1 MLLLI
6 AGIVTGQAASY
17 NIWVCG
23 VQVNDTNK
31 DDIGAAISST
41 QGTVTGK
48 VTYDPSTKTL
58 TLTSAKITTSK
69 DHGIRIKLTGVT
81 VKLMGTTTITTTA
94 SGKRAIRY
102 DASGLT
108 GTIQGSGLMN
118 KVTLKGTTSAIYIDD
133 NCSIYLQNLN
143 ANCTGTSWGIC
154 GHNGTSSERLYISG
168 NSSITAEATASNG
181 EAFGDLNDLDLNK
194 ESSGLN
200 YYFPQGGGFY
210 PSKHYVGDYDGNIAP
225 KVIIL
230 KETYDPIRICDIDV
244 TNCNYQIIG
253 RLLKKKGV
261 ISSDASSV
269 QYDWGNKVITING
282 VNYNNSNWPLVSTT
296 DTPTSLK
303 IIVAGTNNTLNS
315 EAFAN
320 QSGDISIEG
329 ATTNYAANSL
339 TINND
344 NRNSCIWFK
353 GTSLTLKNLTL
364 NATGHTPFSAAA
376 SSPNPNLY
384 IDRCKI
390 TANSTSAE
398 SSDCAFKGFS
408 DATLTNADIK
418 TPGVCFSAEKRGFVY
433 ANTNTL
439 AKKVEI
445 DVPTTYYN
453 VKVLGH
459 QITDVN
465 PDQFGVKGL
474 TGACS
479 WNQST
484 KTLTIGDNSGA
495 SCTITSDAD
504 NVYGID
510 IWEPDAK
517 IVLKGKNTI
526 TTVASALN
534 VGARTYLKTTEAQQL
549 ETRFKST
556 NSSAVGILGNCRL
569 NFSSADKPIYV
580 EGKYAFSFG
589 NNSSLS
595 ISNEGSNSFLYM
607 KGSNSWYS
615 GTPLVYTTNTD
626 FWYDNTTNTTP
637 GCYWKDLYNLS
648 GPDCRIFQNGGEEVT
663 NKWIA
668 FAPVT
673 QRYGL
678 FILDTEINDANRN
691 AVGDSHIREGIVRYN
706 PSEKELTL
714 NGAKITANVSNKNI
728 LRNEGV
734 DELTINVA
742 QDCRLVNS
750 HDDITEPENA
760 IVSLRKNTTITGNGT
775 LEIDGDPTNTTT
787 RHMYI
792 HTAADLTLKDINM
805 TINRYGWIYFQFP
818 DEDLDGYPDDNGTR
832 GNLIID
838 LTTKGKRIKTGRIV
852 GFNSLILRNGGIIY
866 PYYAY
871 WDARSR
877 VVRDY
882 SDGEVCTEVT
892 FADEETYAT
901 GIDEIEASDG
911 QHSTDN
917 IQAIYDLTGRR
928 QPAQQRGLNII
939 RKSDG
944 TTGKVMVK

>member
-133 NCSIYLQNLN
+133 NCSITLQNLN
-143 ANCTGTSWGIC
+143 ADCTGTSWGIC
-154 GHNGTSSERLYISG
+154 GHNGTSSEWLFIKG
-168 NSSITAEATASNG
+168 NSNITAEATAANG
-181 EAFGDLNDLDLNK
+181 EGMGDLDYIGLSDD
-194 ESSGLN
+194 LN
-200 YYFPQGGGFY
+200 YYLPQRGSLDG
-210 PSKHYVGDYDGNIAP
+210 SKHCVVDYDGNIAP
-225 KVIIL
+225 KVTIL
-230 KETYDPIRICDIDV
+230 KESSLHILVGGITM
-244 TNCNYQIIG
+244 TNCNYQFIG
-253 RLLKKKGV
+253 QLLKDEGK
-261 ISSDASSV
+261 IYSDPSSV
-269 QYDWGNKVITING
+269 KYNRDNNTITINK
-282 VNYNNSNWPLVSTT
+282 VTYDSDQPFVYVIQTAMNLNI
-296 DTPTSLK
+296 K
-303 IIVAGTNNTLNS
+303 VAGTNNTLYCR
-315 EAFAN
+315 
-320 QSGDISIEG
+320 SGYYATIDNEYGGINIEG
-329 ATTNYAANSL
+329 ATTDHTANTLVISGPTWGIL
-339 TINND
+339 V
-344 NRNSCIWFK
+344 K
-353 GTSLTLKNLTL
+353 HLLTLKNLTL
-364 NATGHTPFSAAA
+364 VTSAPVPIACNMVESQLTLDKCKMTAA
-376 SSPNPNLY
+376 SY
-384 IDRCKI
+384 
-390 TANSTSAE
+390 STTTQEA
-398 SSDCAFKGFS
+398 DCAFKGFQ
-408 DATLTNADIK
+408 DVTLTNVDVK
-418 TPGVCFSAEKRGFVY
+418 TPGVCFLPDKGGFGY
-433 ANTNTL
+433 PSTNTL
-439 AKKVEI
+439 VKTVEF
-445 DVPTTYYN
+445 DVPTAYYK

-465 PDQFGVKGL
+465 PAQFGVKGK
-474 TGACS
+474 TGTCA
-479 WNQST
+479 WDQST
-484 KTLTIGDNSGA
+484 KTLTLGYDFDSG
-495 SCTITSDAD
+495 CTITSDAD
-504 NVYGID
+504 DVYGIY

-526 TTVASALN
+526 ETAYTALG
-534 VGARTYLKTTEAQQL
+534 VGASGISIKTTEAQTQ

-556 NSSAVGILGNCRL
+556 NSSAVGILENYRL

-615 GTPLVYTTNTD
+615 GTPLVFTTNTD

-637 GCYWKDLYNLS
+637 GCYWKDLYNF
-648 GPDCRIFQNGGEEVT
+648 DCRIFQNGGEEVT

-691 AVGDSHIREGIVRYN
+691 AVGDSHIREGIVSYK
-706 PSEKELTL
+706 PSTKTLTL
-714 NGAKITANVSNKNI
+714 DGARITATTEEKNI

-734 DELTINVA
+734 DGLTINVT
-742 QDCRLVNS
+742 QDSRLINNQYNVK
-750 HDDITEPENA
+750 EPKNA
-760 IVSLRKNTTITGNGT
+760 IISLLKNTTIKGNGT

-787 RHMYI
+787 RHKYI

-944 TTGKVMVK
+944 TTTKVMVK